1 MSINET
7 FLDDTIDD
15 DEIEIP
21 GFLLFRNDLSR
32 NGGGSAIY
40 VCESLSPCLIKQIPH
55 TNHVEAQTVK
65 VLFGN
70 TPFLITC
77 CYRQPSYD
85 LTSYTKLENIME
97 DILNLNCNSVFLGDF
112 NINYK
117 ASDFT
122 RAHHLE
128 HQLQLSQLITGDTRV
143 TASSNT
149 SIDLIFTNVPH
160 LHSYSDVAPLALSDH
175 YAVYTILNLKISNN
189 FTPYFIRSRNFN
201 TFNQVSF
208 LDDLASSAVFASIYL
223 ITDVTEAWNIWEN
236 EYNRI
241 CNKHAP
247 FRKIRIKKRSNL
259 WFSQSILKA
268 VYKRDLLHKHA
279 VKSQCPLLMKEY
291 QIIMLQRPLIELTG
305 LLLLANYKYKEVWQ
319 IMGETKNFVTF

>member
-15 DEIEIP
+15 DEIEIL

-32 NGGGSAIY
+32 NGGGSAIH
-40 VCESLSPCLIKQIPH
+40 VCELLSPCLIKQIPH
-55 TNHVEAQTVK
+55 TNHVEALTVK

-77 CYRQPSYD
+77 CYRQPFHD
-85 LTSYTKLENIME
+85 LTSFTKQDNIME

-122 RAHHLE
+122 RAYHLE
-128 HQLQLSQLITGDTRV
+128 HQLHLSQLIAGDTRV

-149 SIDLIFTNVPH
+149 TIDLIFTNVPH

-175 YAVYTILNLKISNN
+175 CAVYNLKS
-189 FTPYFIRSRNFN
+189 
-201 TFNQVSF
+201 Q
-208 LDDLASSAVFASIYL
+208 
-223 ITDVTEAWNIWEN
+223 NI
-236 EYNRI
+236 
-241 CNKHAP
+241 
-247 FRKIRIKKRSNL
+247 
-259 WFSQSILKA
+259 Q
-268 VYKRDLLHKHA
+268 
-279 VKSQCPLLMKEY
+279 
-291 QIIMLQRPLIELTG
+291 
-305 LLLLANYKYKEVWQ
+305 
-319 IMGETKNFVTF
+319 